1 MQVKVGNYSWK
12 FGKQKGEILLN
23 FETFSIDFFKMFL
36 LLKLSIFAIIL
47 TIYIPILN
55 IARELIKNLP

>member
-47 TIYIPILN
+47 TIPMLN